1 MTYALCFCD
10 RCGSQGAL
18 QSRATHSKHEKAQ
31 QARSRLFH
39 VQEPAVTSSP
49 PQDPHDLKQVQ
60 STGTPIS
67 KSSSVVRDP
76 SSSAVESRIAQFI
89 RPKRMKFNYPPTS
102 PTAMYPGGCWGGN
115 TWREGPA
122 ALRTEDP
129 SNATVLLHVSFLLVT
144 HEALKKSTGGSRT
157 EREHLQKRIYNEL
170 LALEAWRMSEWI
182 RQQREAPDPEGLR
195 ERTYSTGNGLLTL
208 LFKAQL
214 TMSWD
219 CKWQIISSRSA
230 QATMPS

>member
-39 VQEPAVTSSP
+39 VQESVAISSP
-49 PQDPHDLKQVQ
+49 PQDPHDLKQVR
-60 STGTPIS
+60 STGAPIS
-67 KSSSVVRDP
+67 QSSSVVQGP

-89 RPKRMKFNYPPTS
+89 RPKRMKFKYPPSS
-102 PTAMYPGGCWGGN
+102 PTAMYPGDCWGEN

-122 ALRTEDP
+122 ALRMEDP
-129 SNATVLLHVSFLLVT
+129 SNATVLLHVSFLIGT
-144 HEALKKSTGGSRT
+144 HEALKGTTGGSRA
-157 EREHLQKRIYNEL
+157 EHENLQKRIYNEL
-170 LALEAWRMSEWI
+170 LALEEWRMSEWI
-182 RQQREAPDPEGLR
+182 RQQREAPDPEGLGGR
-195 ERTYSTGNGLLTL
+195 KYSTGNGLLTF
-208 LFKAQL
+208 LFKAEL

-219 CKWQIISSRSA
+219 CEWQIISSRSA
-230 QATMPS
+230 QVKMRL